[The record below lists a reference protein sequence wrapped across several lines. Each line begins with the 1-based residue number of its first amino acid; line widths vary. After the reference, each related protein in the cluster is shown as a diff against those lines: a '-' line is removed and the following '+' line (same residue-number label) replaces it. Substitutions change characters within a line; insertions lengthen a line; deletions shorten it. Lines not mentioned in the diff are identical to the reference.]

1 MSSTHK
7 ERDIE
12 LDDDKVQ
19 FLEEKKAEPRQL
31 YHRMQLKKVEV
42 SLRKVTS
49 TFPDDQKSILS
60 PGPSTLTRDSG
71 DLRSKIKERSRSVD
85 GARNTAS
92 SLSSSTT
99 SLGRHRSASAATGLT
114 STVYGDFKSHQE
126 GGARGTMRKI

>member
-1 MSSTHK
+1 MSSAHK

-71 DLRSKIKERSRSVD
+71 DLRSKIKDDCGSVLLD
-85 GARNTAS
+85 G
-92 SLSSSTT
+92 
-99 SLGRHRSASAATGLT
+99 
-114 STVYGDFKSHQE
+114 
-126 GGARGTMRKI
+126 